1 MTKFKRFFTAMQ
13 ESLDEGQKRE
23 RPLLTQIP
31 RALPSSNISWN
42 LATRLKARDWP
53 RIPPAFLTA
62 TKKFRA
68 PELPEAPLIAFI
80 NSRSGGRAGPKLTDI
95 LYRTLGHAQARSL
108 SQCHTLMLCLA
119 R

>member
-1 MTKFKRFFTAMQ
+1 MQ
-13 ESLDEGQKRE
+13 GSLDTGQKRY
-23 RPLLTQIP
+23 RLTRIQ
-31 RALPSSNISWN
+31 RALPSGNISWN
-42 LATRLKARDWP
+42 LAKRLKARDWP

-62 TKKFRA
+62 TKRFRA

-108 SQCHTLMLCLA
+108 SQALSP
-119 R
+119 